1 MDHTD
6 TFQLVLSTPN
16 THNFQKVHNDFQER
30 VALENGTVSVDVLI
44 DAVTDIFN
52 MEMSEPTAQ
61 SIVSYM
67 DGMTIAPVEHSTSGK
82 KKMFFFPP
90 TTKNLVNKRSL
101 LLVTVA
107 RLICYNLL
115 GEQQCLPGS
124 GADPGLGRQGPKR
137 KPWSGESVFVKNHNQ
152 GICFSSHLKLFNGVS
167 WERMS

>member
-1 MDHTD
+1 M
-6 TFQLVLSTPN
+6 STPN

-82 KKMFFFPP
+82 KKSDFFS
-90 TTKNLVNKRSL
+90 TNHEKLGKQEIALTCHCG
-101 LLVTVA
+101 A
-107 RLICYNLL
+107 ANLL
-115 GEQQCLPGS
+115 QFTG
-124 GADPGLGRQGPKR
+124 
-137 KPWSGESVFVKNHNQ
+137 
-152 GICFSSHLKLFNGVS
+152 
-167 WERMS
+167 